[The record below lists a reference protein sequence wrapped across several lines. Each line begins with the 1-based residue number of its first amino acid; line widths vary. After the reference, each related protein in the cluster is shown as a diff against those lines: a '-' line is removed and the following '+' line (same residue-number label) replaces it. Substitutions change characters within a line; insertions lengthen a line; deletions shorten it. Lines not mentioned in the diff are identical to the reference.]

1 MTYSATLS
9 LALPLKTSPCTTSR
23 SLGLLSIRGLDSLL
37 GSCNNHGVFLHHN
50 LMSIGWFCCTR
61 AGGLKIGSVTATA
74 ESIGNTLHAPILPWL
89 TFTKEESLRHE
100 IILLI
105 LDSFFF
111 CMAKGNPVISGVS
124 HSSGKNKTL
133 IATESQEFILAYQSK
148 VKVVLTEGS
157 YISFS
162 SVRKHRGP
170 PSKGCIRDFVASS
183 WNPRSVNFRAL
194 CFSPELCH

>member
-1 MTYSATLS
+1 MTQSATLS
-9 LALPLKTSPCTTSR
+9 LALSLKNFPCTTSR
-23 SLGLLSIRGLDSLL
+23 SLSLLSIRCLDSLL
-37 GSCNNHGVFLHHN
+37 GFCNNHGTFLQHN

-61 AGGLKIGSVTATA
+61 ACGPKIGSVTATA
-74 ESIGNTLHAPILPWL
+74 ESIGNTFHAPILPWL
-89 TFTKEESLRHE
+89 TFTKEKNLRHE

-105 LDSFFF
+105 LDSFLF

-124 HSSGKNKTL
+124 HSSGKSKTL
-133 IATESQEFILAYQSK
+133 IATESQKFILAYQSK

-162 SVRKHRGP
+162 SVRKHQSP
-170 PSKGCIRDFVASS
+170 PRKDFIRDFVASS
-183 WNPRSVNFRAL
+183 WNSSSVNFQTL

>member
-1 MTYSATLS
+1 MTHSATLS

-23 SLGLLSIRGLDSLL
+23 SLGILSIRCLDSLL
-37 GSCNNHGVFLHHN
+37 GSYNNHGAFLHHN

-105 LDSFFF
+105 LDSLFF
-111 CMAKGNPVISGVS
+111 CMAKGNLVISGVS

-183 WNPRSVNFRAL
+183 WNPRSMNFQAL

>member
-1 MTYSATLS
+1 MTQSATLS
-9 LALPLKTSPCTTSR
+9 LALSLKNFPCTTSR
-23 SLGLLSIRGLDSLL
+23 SLSLLSIRCLDSLL
-37 GSCNNHGVFLHHN
+37 GFCNNHGTFLQHN

-61 AGGLKIGSVTATA
+61 ACGPKIGSVTATA
-74 ESIGNTLHAPILPWL
+74 ESIGNTFHAPILPWL
-89 TFTKEESLRHE
+89 TFTKEKNLRHE

-105 LDSFFF
+105 LDSFLF

-124 HSSGKNKTL
+124 HSSGKSKTL
-133 IATESQEFILAYQSK
+133 IATESQKFILAYQSK

-162 SVRKHRGP
+162 SVRKHQGP
-170 PSKGCIRDFVASS
+170 PRKDFIRDFVASS
-183 WNPRSVNFRAL
+183 WNSSSVNFQTL

>member
-1 MTYSATLS
+1 MTHSATLS

-23 SLGLLSIRGLDSLL
+23 SLGILSIRCLDSLL
-37 GSCNNHGVFLHHN
+37 GSYNNHGAFLHHN

-105 LDSFFF
+105 LDSLFF
-111 CMAKGNPVISGVS
+111 CMAKGNLVISGVS

-133 IATESQEFILAYQSK
+133 IATESQEFVLAYQSK

-183 WNPRSVNFRAL
+183 WNPRSMNFQAL
-194 CFSPELCH
+194 CFSPELCQ

>member
-1 MTYSATLS
+1 MTQSATLS
-9 LALPLKTSPCTTSR
+9 LGLSLKNFHCTTSR
-23 SLGLLSIRGLDSLL
+23 SLSLLSIRCLDSLL
-37 GSCNNHGVFLHHN
+37 GFCNNHGTFLQHN

-61 AGGLKIGSVTATA
+61 ACGPKIGSVTATA
-74 ESIGNTLHAPILPWL
+74 ESIGNTFHAPILPWL
-89 TFTKEESLRHE
+89 TFTKEKNLRHE

-105 LDSFFF
+105 LDSFLF

-124 HSSGKNKTL
+124 HSSGKSKTL
-133 IATESQEFILAYQSK
+133 IATESQKFILAYQSK

-162 SVRKHRGP
+162 SVRKHQGP
-170 PSKGCIRDFVASS
+170 PRKDFIRDFVASS
-183 WNPRSVNFRAL
+183 WNSSSVNFQTL

>member
-23 SLGLLSIRGLDSLL
+23 SLGLLSIRCLDSLL
-37 GSCNNHGVFLHHN
+37 GSCNNHGAFLHHN

-61 AGGLKIGSVTATA
+61 AGGPKIGSVTATA
-74 ESIGNTLHAPILPWL
+74 ESIGNTFYAPILPWL

-148 VKVVLTEGS
+148 AKVVLTEGS

-183 WNPRSVNFRAL
+183 WNLRSVNFQAL